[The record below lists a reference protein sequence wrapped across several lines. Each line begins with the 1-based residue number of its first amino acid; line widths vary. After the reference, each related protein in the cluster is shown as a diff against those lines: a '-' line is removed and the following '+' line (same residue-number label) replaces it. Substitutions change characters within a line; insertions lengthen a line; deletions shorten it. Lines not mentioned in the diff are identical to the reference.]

1 MRTLVFLASLG
12 LLADPLQ
19 AQYTAPLHN
28 FEFGAA
34 GVVPLNGYGT
44 NGFNAGAGWRAGYQL
59 RLLKHL
65 GGEAGFTEAWPIA
78 IDTCL
83 TATFTCFSS
92 RQYLKL
98 LDYGLRGVVPLAG
111 GRVEL
116 SLGVGGGYVWNQ
128 WKTYNNCA
136 LVQYSGKAAFALDR
150 KGRVR
155 VGFTLRLWRDL
166 GRPTQQWISATG
178 SVIVGLGSRP

>member
-1 MRTLVFLASLG
+1 L
-12 LLADPLQ
+12 D
-19 AQYTAPLHN
+19 
-28 FEFGAA
+28 
-34 GVVPLNGYGT
+34 GYGT
-44 NGFNAGAGWRAGYQL
+44 NGFSRGAGWRGGYEL

-65 GGEAGFTEAWPIA
+65 GAEAGFTEAWPIA

-98 LDYGLRGVVPLAG
+98 LDYGLRGVAPLAG

-116 SLGVGGGYVWNQ
+116 SIGVGGGYVWNQ
-128 WKTYNNCA
+128 WKTYNNGV
-136 LVQYSGKAAFALDR
+136 LFQYSGKAVFALDR
-150 KGRVR
+150 NGRVR

-166 GRPTQQWISATG
+166 GRPTQQWFSTTG
-178 SVIVGLGSRP
+178 GVIVGLGSRP